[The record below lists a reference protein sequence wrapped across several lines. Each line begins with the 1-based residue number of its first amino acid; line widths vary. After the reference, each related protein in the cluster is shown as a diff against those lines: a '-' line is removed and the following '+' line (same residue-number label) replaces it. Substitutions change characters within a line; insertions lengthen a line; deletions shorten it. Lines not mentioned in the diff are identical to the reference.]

1 MASPAEGPKPVDIC
15 EVLKQMPKYT
25 DQSVTI
31 HGAVVRWEHGAYLVS
46 VKECGP
52 TEYSGIRIENLP
64 PNPKISGKGIKHP
77 AIVEGRLSISTRPLP
92 RWSGKPYASIVV
104 QHLQLGSAF

>member
-1 MASPAEGPKPVDIC
+1 VRDAITLLVILPIALVASPTDGPSKPVDIC
-15 EVLKQMPKYT
+15 EVLKQIPKYT
-25 DQSVTI
+25 DQSVAI

-64 PNPKISGKGIKHP
+64 PRISGKG
-77 AIVEGRLSISTRPLP
+77 
-92 RWSGKPYASIVV
+92 
-104 QHLQLGSAF
+104 